1 MLAKRIIFTLLILI
15 FTGSLHAQE
24 KGFLRGNLVDGDY
37 GGPMIG
43 ATIILASNPGV
54 GTVSDFDGNYSLALD
69 PGTYNIRIS
78 FISFTTLTYE
88 GVVIKEGETTVI
100 DAVMKSDNELL
111 EEVVVV
117 AKASRNSD
125 IGMLTKMKSSTNIID
140 GLSAQSFR
148 KTGDSDLSGAIK
160 RVTGVTVE
168 GGKYVYVRGLG
179 DRYTKTTLNGMSI
192 PGLDPD
198 VNSVQIDIFP
208 TAVLENVAVYKTFTP
223 DLFGDFSGGLVDVET
238 KNFPELKTTSFSI
251 GLEYI
256 QGQTFNPDYILYDG
270 GKFDWLGFDDGTRE
284 LPISKTTEIPQEV
297 VAAFDD
303 TEGQKLESI
312 TRSFN
317 KQLAVQKKTA
327 LPNGSFSFNH
337 GNQLSTKNSGSFGY
351 NVVFNYKN
359 SSYFYDEFESNT
371 YLKNTDLE
379 VNELNQEEG
388 RNGIV
393 GGRTAQWS
401 AMASGSYKKDNNSIS
416 LMLLSNLS
424 NESTAAKRI
433 SKNYNQTQ
441 AELIEDILTYTQR
454 SLSTAILS
462 GQHLL
467 GKTQLKWSNAFTISR
482 VYDPDFRTTALSIKE
497 NDTTLSTGDGATI
510 SRFWRDLHEKNEN
523 FRVDAKIPFGEK
535 FSLKAGIN
543 GLLKWREFETY
554 SYKHDRRNK
563 SDVSGNPDWYLRDGN
578 IWTMDDRSG
587 TYTIGNFQPAN
598 NFNARQNV
606 FALYLMAEQSLSKF
620 KFIYGLRIEKADMF
634 YTGES
639 NLGDVVYDDEKTLD
653 ELNFLP
659 SVNIVY
665 SVAQDM
671 NIRLTGTQTIARP
684 SFKEKSVSQIYDP
697 ISKRTF
703 VGNIDLEQTN
713 IVNLDVRYEWFFS
726 PKEIL
731 SVALFHKMF
740 DGHIELVS
748 FEQDPD
754 NVKPRNSGNATVTG
768 IEFEA
773 RKGFDNSENRFLKR
787 LFLGGNITL
796 VRSQVDMKK
805 VKTGNED
812 QTEYELRLK
821 NARIGE
827 TIDTFRQMAG
837 QSPYSVNANISYEIP
852 ERKTAISLAYNVK
865 GEQLA
870 IIGSGRIPDVY
881 LAPFHSLNFNAYYS
895 FGIDY
900 KHRITLGIDNLLN
913 EKNVMNYVSFGAEDE
928 VFSLTNPGR
937 QFSLKYTYTF

>member
-1 MLAKRIIFTLLILI
+1 MNNIQ
-15 FTGSLHAQE
+15 AQE
-24 KGFLRGNLVDGDY
+24 KGFLRGNLIDGEY

-43 ATIILASNPGV
+43 ATIILADNPSV
-54 GTVSDFDGNYSLALD
+54 GTVSDFDGNFSLALD
-69 PGTYNIRIS
+69 PGTYNVKIS
-78 FISFTTLTYE
+78 FISFATLSYKDVKIE
-88 GVVIKEGETTVI
+88 AGKTTVI
-100 DAVMKSDNELL
+100 DAEMKSDNELL
-111 EEVVVV
+111 DEVVVV
-117 AKASRNSD
+117 AKASRNSE
-125 IGMLTKMKSSTNIID
+125 IGMLTKMKSSTNIMD

-148 KTGDSDLSGAIK
+148 KVGDSDLSGAIK

-179 DRYTKTTLNGMSI
+179 DRYTKTTLNGMAI

-238 KNFPELKTTSFSI
+238 KSFPEIKTTSFSV

-270 GKFDWLGFDDGTRE
+270 GKLDWLGFDDGTRK
-284 LPISKTTEIPQEV
+284 LPFAKTTDVPQEV

-303 TEGQKLESI
+303 VEGQKLESI

-317 KQLAVQKKTA
+317 KQLAVKEKTA

-337 GNQLSTKNSGSFGY
+337 GNQLNTKNGGSLGY
-351 NVVFNYKN
+351 NLVFNYKN
-359 SSYFYDEFESNT
+359 KSYFHDEFQSNT
-371 YLKNTDLE
+371 YLKNTDASI
-379 VNELNQEEG
+379 NELDQEEG
-388 RNGIV
+388 RIGVV

-401 AMASGSYKKDNNSIS
+401 AMATASYKKKNNSFG
-416 LMLLSNLS
+416 LMILSNQS
-424 NESTAAKRI
+424 NESTASKRI

-454 SLSTAILS
+454 SLSSAILS
-462 GQHLL
+462 GDHLL
-467 GKTQLKWSNAFTISR
+467 GKVQLNWSNAFTISR
-482 VYDPDFRTTALSIKE
+482 VYDPDFRTTALSIKD

-510 SRFWRDLHEKNEN
+510 SRFWRDLHEQNEN
-523 FRVDAKIPFGEK
+523 FRLDAKIPFNEK
-535 FSLKAGIN
+535 FSLKTGVN
-543 GLLKWREFETY
+543 GLLKWRDFETY
-554 SYKHDRRNK
+554 SFKHDRRNK
-563 SDVSGNPDWYLRDGN
+563 SDVTGDPDWFLTTDN
-578 IWTMDDRSG
+578 IWTMNDRSG
-587 TYTIGNFQPAN
+587 TYTTGNYQPAN
-598 NFNARQNV
+598 NFSARQNV
-606 FALYLMAEQSLSKF
+606 FSFYLMAEQSLAMF

-639 NLGDVVYDDEKTLD
+639 NLGDVVYKDEKTLD

-659 SVNIVY
+659 SLNIVY
-665 SVAQDM
+665 SISKDM
-671 NIRLTGTQTIARP
+671 NLRLTGTQTIARP

-703 VGNIDLEQTN
+703 VGNIDLKQTK
-713 IVNLDVRYEWFFS
+713 IINLDLRYEWFFTA
-726 PKEIL
+726 KEIL
-731 SVALFHKMF
+731 SIAVFHKQF

-754 NVKPRNSGNATVTG
+754 NIKPRNSGDASVSG

-773 RKGFDNSENRFLKR
+773 RKGFANSENRFFKG

-796 VRSQVDMKK
+796 VQSKVDMEK

-821 NARIGE
+821 NARDGE
-827 TIDTFRQMAG
+827 NIDKFRPMAG
-837 QSPYSVNANISYEIP
+837 QSPYSINANISWEIP
-852 ERKTAISLAYNVK
+852 ERKSAVSLAYNVK

-913 EKNVMNYVSFGAEDE
+913 QKNTMNYVSFGAEDKI
-928 VFSLTNPGR
+928 FSLINPGR
-937 QFSLKYTYTF
+937 QFSLKYSFTF